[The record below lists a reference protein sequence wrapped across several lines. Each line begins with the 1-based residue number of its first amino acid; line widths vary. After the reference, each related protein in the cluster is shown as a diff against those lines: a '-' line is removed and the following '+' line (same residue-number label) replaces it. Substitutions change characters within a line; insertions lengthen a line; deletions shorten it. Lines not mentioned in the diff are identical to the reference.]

1 MKGLIDF
8 LSKGDV
14 LNMAVGIIIGG
25 AFGAI
30 VSSLVADV
38 LMPIIGMLIGGVDFT
53 TLAAGPITYGNFIQ
67 AIVNFLMI
75 GTAVYFFLVKPLAKP
90 EPPAADPGP
99 SDVDLLTE
107 IRDLLAKN

>member
-8 LSKGDV
+8 LSRGDV

-38 LMPIIGMLIGGVDFT
+38 LMPIIGMIVGSPDFSGLT
-53 TLAAGPITYGNFIQ
+53 AGPILIGNFIT
-67 AIVNFLMI
+67 AVVNFILI
-75 GTAVYFFLVKPLAKP
+75 GTAVYFFLVKPLSKP
-90 EPPAADPGP
+90 EPEPAPPGP